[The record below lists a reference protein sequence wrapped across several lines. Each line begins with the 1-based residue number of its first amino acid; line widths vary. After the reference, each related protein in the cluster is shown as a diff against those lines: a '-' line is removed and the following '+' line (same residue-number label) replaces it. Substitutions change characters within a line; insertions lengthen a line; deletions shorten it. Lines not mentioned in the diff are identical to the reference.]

1 MKQIRKSFFVFA
13 AAAAILA
20 ALSVSPAASA
30 QQIRYPEKV
39 KAIFDEADA
48 ATTLSIRPVIGIL
61 APYEA
66 EAVVKAGGAPVVIPV
81 ESSVETLRST
91 VFSLD
96 GIILGDGFVR
106 EDNPFSVLLY
116 KVASDRNVPVFG
128 SNSLTEEIDRGM
140 FRMPSRIGTVGEL
153 VERAALYRR
162 AKEIHGRIFTL
173 DTHADLPDV
182 YEDGYRLGRR
192 ADNQVNL
199 AKMQEGMLDGTFL
212 ISYLGQ
218 KDFPDEES
226 AVSYCTSQIE
236 KIHADVEANSDNCV
250 LVTTSE
256 EAVSAKKAGKKCFFI
271 GIENGFGIGK
281 DIRNVRRYA
290 DMGVRYITLSHTYDN
305 LICHTSSHSAD
316 TTLGLTAFGKKV
328 VREMNRC
335 GILVD
340 CSHTSSG
347 TFWDCIKY
355 SKAPIICSHSG
366 CKALFDH
373 DRSITDDQLRALRDN
388 GGVIQIYAV
397 WNFQARK
404 LDEADLD
411 VYLDHIDHAVK
422 VAGIDHVGIG
432 VDMDGGGGYYGVFGC
447 NDMLNITVGLLE
459 RGYSD
464 SDLEKLWS
472 GNFFRVLD
480 AALAVARR

>member
-116 KVASDRNVPVFG
+116 KVASDRNVPVLG

-226 AVSYCTSQIE
+226 AVSYCPTQ
-236 KIHADVEANSDNCV
+236 V
-250 LVTTSE
+250 
-256 EAVSAKKAGKKCFFI
+256 
-271 GIENGFGIGK
+271 
-281 DIRNVRRYA
+281 
-290 DMGVRYITLSHTYDN
+290 
-305 LICHTSSHSAD
+305 
-316 TTLGLTAFGKKV
+316 
-328 VREMNRC
+328 
-335 GILVD
+335 
-340 CSHTSSG
+340 
-347 TFWDCIKY
+347 
-355 SKAPIICSHSG
+355 
-366 CKALFDH
+366 
-373 DRSITDDQLRALRDN
+373 
-388 GGVIQIYAV
+388 
-397 WNFQARK
+397 
-404 LDEADLD
+404 
-411 VYLDHIDHAVK
+411 
-422 VAGIDHVGIG
+422 
-432 VDMDGGGGYYGVFGC
+432 
-447 NDMLNITVGLLE
+447 
-459 RGYSD
+459 
-464 SDLEKLWS
+464 
-472 GNFFRVLD
+472 
-480 AALAVARR
+480 

>member
-1 MKQIRKSFFVFA
+1 MRISLVSLKSIA
-13 AAAAILA
+13 LLCAAI
-20 ALSVSPAASA
+20 SVSSFCFA
-30 QQIRYPEKV
+30 QQIHYPDKV
-39 KAIFDEADA
+39 KALFEEADA
-48 ATTLSIRPVIGIL
+48 ATDLSLRPLIGIM

-66 EAVVKAGGAPVVIPV
+66 DAVLKAGGAPVVIPAAADAM
-81 ESSVETLRST
+81 TLRSIA
-91 VFSLD
+91 FSLD
-96 GIILGDGFVR
+96 GIVLGDSFVR
-106 EDNPFSVLLY
+106 EDDPFTVLLY
-116 KVASDRNVPVFG
+116 KAAADRNVPVLG
-128 SNSLTEEIDRGM
+128 SNSLTGEIDRGL
-140 FRMPSRIGTVGEL
+140 FRRPAKISSMEGL
-153 VERAALYRR
+153 VARASLYRR
-162 AKEIHGRIFTL
+162 AKEIHGRVFTL

-192 ADNQVNL
+192 ADNQVSI

-218 KDFPDEES
+218 KDFPDEPS
-226 AVSYCTSQIE
+226 AVAYCTSQIE
-236 KIHADVEANSDNCV
+236 KIHEDIAENGDGCV
-250 LVTTSE
+250 LVTTPSE
-256 EAVSAKKAGKKCFFI
+256 ALEAKKLGKKAFFI
-271 GIENGFGIGK
+271 GIENGFGIGD

-316 TTLGLTAFGKKV
+316 TTKGLTPFGKKV

-373 DRSITDDQLRALRDN
+373 DRSLTDDQLRALKAN
-388 GGVIQIYAV
+388 GGVVQVYAV
-397 WNFQARK
+397 WNFQAPS
-404 LDEADLD
+404 LEEADLE

-422 VAGIDHVGIG
+422 VAGVDHVGIG

-459 RGYSD
+459 RGYSEE
-464 SDLEKLWS
+464 DLAKLWS

-480 AALAVARR
+480 AARAAATVR